1 MQTPENSAPTSVETS
16 TTETSTTEAQT
27 FRQWSTKRFEI
38 YQHLEHQAQSSIAN
52 VIALVQDFAAQ
63 METESA
69 QLLTKYHQER
79 SQIQAEL
86 EALRREVQGLQQDKA
101 RLTTECEQARDS
113 IATYRQA
120 ALSERE
126 KIMSDAYAERDRVLA
141 EVQQIVL
148 QQIGQGIFRA
158 HKPPTEPIPSAV
170 QHPSDDHAPYA
181 AATTTTP
188 TETHAKGDEPHAQE
202 DTDRKHEPVHGE
214 DSPPQPASNGVG
226 APMPDQTKEK
236 EQPAEAP
243 VQKESPADSDDE
255 PATDE
260 PATDEPATDEA
271 EQEEH
276 HDIRLIIEGVESFI
290 LASELIDSFESC
302 AVIEGVNLT
311 QYEQSILQLSVQN
324 IVGESIE
331 DVIHNEFGE
340 SFDILEV
347 EDDAVRL
354 RYRNR

>member
-1 MQTPENSAPTSVETS
+1 MQTPDTSAPTSVD
-16 TTETSTTEAQT
+16 TSTTEAQT

-38 YQHLEHQAQSSIAN
+38 YQNLEQQAQSSIAN

-69 QLLTKYHQER
+69 QLLTRYHQER

-101 RLTTECEQARDS
+101 RLTTECEHARDS

-120 ALSERE
+120 ALSERD

-148 QQIGQGIFRA
+148 QQIGQGMFRVQ
-158 HKPPTEPIPSAV
+158 KPPTEPIPPAV
-170 QHPSDDHAPYA
+170 QHPTDDHAPFA
-181 AATTTTP
+181 AAAMP
-188 TETHAKGDEPHAQE
+188 TETQVVEEPHTKGEEPHARE
-202 DTDRKHEPVHGE
+202 GIDRKHEPVREE

-226 APMPDQTKEK
+226 APMPDQAEEK
-236 EQPAEAP
+236 EQPAEVP
-243 VQKESPADSDDE
+243 VQDEQPADVDE
-255 PATDE
+255 EPTTDE
-260 PATDEPATDEA
+260 AITDEA
-271 EQEEH
+271 EQEDH
-276 HDIRLIIEGVESFI
+276 RDIRLIIEGVESFI

-302 AVIEGVNLT
+302 DVIEGVNLT

-331 DVIHNEFGE
+331 DVIHTEFGE
-340 SFDILEV
+340 SFDILAV
-347 EDDAVRL
+347 EDDGVRL
-354 RYRNR
+354 RYRNC